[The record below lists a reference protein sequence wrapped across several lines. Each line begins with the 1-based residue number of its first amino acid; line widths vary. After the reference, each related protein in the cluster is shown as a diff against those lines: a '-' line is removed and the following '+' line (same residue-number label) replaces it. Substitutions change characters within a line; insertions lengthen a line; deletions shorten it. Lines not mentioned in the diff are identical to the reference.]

1 MDYTVHGILQAR
13 ILEWVAFLFSRDPG
27 IKPRS
32 PTLQAD
38 SLPSEPQGKP
48 SKRLRFSLWV
58 RKIPWR
64 RKWQPTPGFLPGK
77 SHGQRSLAGYS
88 PWVTKSPGGHNWAHM
103 HIKTLWERHSS
114 RMKKVFAK
122 HKSSIKIHSLAYNKE
137 FQGLPWQSSGYDSA
151 LPLHGA
157 QVQSLVGELE
167 SLMLPGVAKRTKFQ
181 ISKKKGKKGGGGEVC

>member
-1 MDYTVHGILQAR
+1 M
-13 ILEWVAFLFSRDPG
+13 
-27 IKPRS
+27 
-32 PTLQAD
+32 QAD
-38 SLPSEPQGKP
+38 SLPSEPQGEP

-88 PWVTKSPGGHNWAHM
+88 PWVTKSLGGHNWACM
-103 HIKTLWERHSS
+103 HIKTLWERQVLEWK
-114 RMKKVFAK
+114 RYLQNTNN
-122 HKSSIKIHSLAYNKE
+122 IHSLASNKE

-151 LPLHGA
+151 LPLQGA

-167 SLMLPGVAKRTKFQ
+167 SLMLPGVAK
-181 ISKKKGKKGGGGEVC
+181 KGGGGEVC